1 VNPISSNR
9 VIRILPLLFVV
20 PAWLSVSPAVARG
33 EGVVEIIRADHDA
46 ALLALRKTIPEDI
59 PLLRGYRATTP
70 PDSWPHALPT
80 QQPAP
85 QLVEAM
91 KLVASRLAIDGLLQV
106 TAGVIHAIGPDAFLK
121 DDAAAI
127 EILKQV
133 GLPVDLLEAFTV
145 GDASGSKLVRHIAS
159 RLAAGAAP
167 GDLTSD
173 LSLAKFA
180 FRPSSL
186 GFQLSSEAGQSNI
199 DLVRMQVPNADY
211 WKGQGDGSALDV
223 VRGMS
228 SALPEA
234 RLVVSIASEA
244 ADALRAEAA
253 KWQRGRGAGITIL
266 PGPWRP
272 AQWAQDNGKPGTATT
287 AAGKREAATLMPRYA
302 SRGEE
307 RSVCDS
313 AETFGIEALAKIGHR
328 LIRSPLL
335 FQGGNLIPV
344 YDPATRQRVLLIGE
358 AEVYRNSALGLSR
371 PQVEEAFRVECG
383 VDQVVVLPAVSFHID
398 VELSAREVGG
408 KIVVLVNDELGAAS
422 LIVRRSLDAIR
433 SLGRIDA
440 ATVEAAMKD
449 LAAGNAGAVAQRLAG
464 PVGQLRDAD
473 GAYTENIVAAFCAG
487 EVDSGAA
494 SIARFLL
501 AMDILTG
508 LQLKADELPS
518 DPFARAYVRSL
529 QRRAEDRARLHA
541 ALAELGWRVAPVAS
555 LSDENRGIN
564 YVNGFHVPG
573 RYLMPAYGGFFASV
587 DQAAAEQIRAAL
599 GAEVEVVPVLCG
611 ETQRRLGA
619 IHCAAS
625 IYPAE

>member
-1 VNPISSNR
+1 LNPLCSQRVNR
-9 VIRILPLLFVV
+9 LLTFLLAV
-20 PAWLSVSPAVARG
+20 PAWLFIGSDVARG

-46 ALLALRKTIPEDI
+46 AILAQRKTIPEDI
-59 PLLRGYRATTP
+59 PLLRGFRATTP

-91 KLVASRLAIDGLLQV
+91 KLVANRLASDGLLQV
-106 TAGVIHAIGPDAFLK
+106 TAGVIHAIGPDAFLQ
-121 DDAAAI
+121 DESAAVG
-127 EILKQV
+127 ILKQV
-133 GLPVDLLEAFTV
+133 GLPVDLLDAFTV
-145 GDASGSKLVRHIAS
+145 GDVSGAKLVRSIAS

-173 LSLAKFA
+173 LNLAKFA
-180 FRPSSL
+180 FRPSSQ

-199 DLVRMQVPNADY
+199 DLVRMQVPNGDY

-228 SALPEA
+228 GALPDA
-234 RLVVSIASEA
+234 RLVVSIASDA

-335 FQGGNLIPV
+335 FQGGNVIPV

-358 AEVYRNSALGLSR
+358 AEIYRNTALGLTR

-383 VDQVVVLPAVSFHID
+383 VDRVVVLPAVSFHID

-408 KIVVLVNDELGAAS
+408 RIVVLVNDERGAAF
-422 LIVRRSLDAIR
+422 LIVWRSLDAIR

-440 ATVEAAMKD
+440 ATVDAALKD
-449 LAAGNAGAVAQRLAG
+449 LAAGNAGALAQRLAG
-464 PVGQLRDAD
+464 PVGQLRDAN
-473 GAYTENIVAAFCAG
+473 GAYPEEVAAAFSAG
-487 EVDSGAA
+487 EVDSGVAN
-494 SIARFLL
+494 IARFLL

-508 LQLKADELPS
+508 LQLKADELPA
-518 DPFARAYVRSL
+518 DPFARAYIRSL
-529 QRRAEDRARLHA
+529 QRRAEDRGRLHA
-541 ALAELGWRVAPVAS
+541 ALADLGWRVAPVAS

-564 YVNGFHVPG
+564 YVNGFHVPR
-573 RYLMPAYGGFFASV
+573 RYLMPAYGGFFEAV

-599 GAEVEVVPVLCG
+599 GPMVEVVPVLCG